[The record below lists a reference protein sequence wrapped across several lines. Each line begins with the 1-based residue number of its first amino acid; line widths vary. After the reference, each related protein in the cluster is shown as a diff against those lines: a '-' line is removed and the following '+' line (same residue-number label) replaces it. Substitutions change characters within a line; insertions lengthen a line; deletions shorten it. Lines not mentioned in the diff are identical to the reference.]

1 MFFIFFPANN
11 DNENELA
18 CQSAAIFFEKNLNF
32 VFANSLFADF
42 DLVIAECNFNT
53 ANFRDRQEGHNLA
66 GVC

>member
-1 MFFIFFPANN
+1 MTMRMSRQK
-11 DNENELA
+11 LA

-42 DLVIAECNFNT
+42 DLVIANIAECNFNT

>member
-1 MFFIFFPANN
+1 MTMRMSRQK
-11 DNENELA
+11 LA

-53 ANFRDRQEGHNLA
+53 TNFRDRQEGHNLA